1 MNPPENDHAQ
11 ERQLRQQH
19 FRRLYKQ
26 RHPEWQSGQS
36 LYRALVAEKVTPKT
50 RLLDIGCGSTDF
62 MREVYERTPH
72 TYGIDPDARALERNT
87 VLSHPVVGRAEALP
101 FPDGFFD
108 LVTLAWVI
116 EHLEDPRKAFQEIL
130 RVLRPGGSVVFLTPN
145 AWNYNVWL
153 IRIIPNA
160 LHQMFTRR
168 LYGRSAESTFP
179 TYYRLNTP
187 RRLDRTLRELGFHRE
202 RLLLNGDP
210 TYLAF
215 NRPLFVAC
223 CAGERLLDLRFLRW
237 ARVHLIGVY
246 RKPESSVARATAE
259 DLRA

>member
-1 MNPPENDHAQ
+1 MQ

-26 RHPEWQSGQS
+26 RHPDWQSS
-36 LYRALVAEKVTPKT
+36 PALYRALVAERVTPET
-50 RLLDIGCGSTDF
+50 RLLDIGCGSTAF
-62 MREVYERTPH
+62 MKEVYGRTPH
-72 TYGIDPDARALERNT
+72 TYGIDPDARALEQNN
-87 VLSHPVVGRAEALP
+87 VLSHLAVGVAEALP
-101 FPDGFFD
+101 FPDATLD
-108 LVTLAWVI
+108 LVTMAWVI
-116 EHLEDPRKAFQEIL
+116 EHLKDPQKAFREIL

-153 IRIIPNA
+153 TRIIPNA
-160 LHQMFTRR
+160 LHQVFTLR
-168 LYGRSAESTFP
+168 LYGRGVESTFP

-187 RRLDRTLRELGFHRE
+187 WRVDRTLRKLGFERE

-215 NRPLFVAC
+215 NRPLFFAC
-223 CAGERLLDLRFLRW
+223 SAGERLLGLRFLRW

-246 RKPESSVARATAE
+246 RKPESSAASQHVPQNR
-259 DLRA
+259 LL